1 MPFWSSDQ
9 QCFSDSLFVA
19 YFSGV
24 WPCPQSNASVLKR
37 LPSSMRMMDQCLR
50 SDVVALSHVWLGLPG
65 GRFLSDG
72 GLWISVK
79 MLKRNIDWLWEIV
92 SVTDW
97 WSVTYFTVCHCC
109 CCCYLVI
116 VLIVFL
122 SFIVLY
128 SEMWHIIGCWHCMAT
143 VISACRH
150 LLTDVWHC
158 HAWCGCCHCWWWC
171 CQHLDWHRRLQTHG
185 LSQPGVSQ
193 KIINVLSRCNFA
205 HILATL

>member
-1 MPFWSSDQ
+1 MFLRFSLCGILFWSVAVSTVKC
-9 QCFSDSLFVA
+9 QCSQEAAFFHA
-19 YFSGV
+19 YDGPMSQIRCSGSEPRVVGSSWRSFPV
-24 WPCPQSNASVLKR
+24 WWRPVNQCQNAEEKHWL
-37 LPSSMRMMDQCLR
+37 
-50 SDVVALSHVWLGLPG
+50 VV
-65 GRFLSDG
+65 
-72 GLWISVK
+72 
-79 MLKRNIDWLWEIV
+79 RNSECDWLVECDI
-92 SVTDW
+92 
-97 WSVTYFTVCHCC
+97 FCRHCC
-109 CCCYLVI
+109 CCCYLAI

-150 LLTDVWHC
+150 LLTDMWHC